1 MKTLIRTILCST
13 FLILSIAAHPVY
25 ASLPEFSS
33 SPATTTVANDD
44 NAYTAGTHAMDEH
57 RWPDAVS
64 AFDKVISEKGK
75 RVDAALYWKA
85 YSLNKLG
92 KTPLAIATCDQL
104 RAQFADSTWNKD
116 CAVISVDVDANV
128 QIMRDQGQAMR
139 DQGQAMRD
147 QMKLSQIHPTVK
159 IAPLDFDM
167 DGGSGRVAR
176 GSDEDLKMLALNSLM
191 YRDPVSALPL
201 LRGILSGN
209 QSLSLKK
216 HALFILAQNKSPEAE
231 SILHDAALGK
241 LDPQLQGQA
250 IQAMA
255 VFQGKRANDTLAE
268 VYHTTTDPKIKKS
281 IISAMFITKDAP
293 RMVEM
298 ARNEKDLELKR
309 TIVSQLALMNDKAAT
324 DYMMELLK

>member
-1 MKTLIRTILCST
+1 MKNLVRTTLCST
-13 FLILSIAAHPVY
+13 VLIFFAAAQPVR
-25 ASLPEFSS
+25 ALGTEVSS
-33 SPATTTVANDD
+33 SAAFIVIGDD
-44 NAYTAGTHAMDEH
+44 DAYTAGTHAMDEN

-64 AFDKVISEKGK
+64 AFEKVIAEKGK

-92 KTPLAIATCDQL
+92 KMPLAIATCDQL
-104 RAQFADSTWNKD
+104 RSQFPDSPWNRD
-116 CAVISVDVDANV
+116 CSVISVDVSIDAS
-128 QIMRDQGQAMR
+128 AM
-139 DQGQAMRD
+139 AE
-147 QMKLSQIHPTVK
+147 QMKLKTNKMKLDTTEMHPIVK
-159 IAPLDFDM
+159 IAPLNLNM
-167 DGGSGRVAR
+167 GGDIDNRVAR

-191 YRDPVSALPL
+191 NRDPATALPL

-209 QSLSLKK
+209 QPLGVKK
-216 HALFILAQNKSPEAE
+216 HALFVLAQSKSPEAE

-250 IQAMA
+250 IQTMA

-268 VYHTTTDPKIKKS
+268 VYRTTTDPKIKRS

-309 TIVSQLALMNDKAAT
+309 TIVSELALMNDKAAT

>member
-1 MKTLIRTILCST
+1 MTIFFRTTFCST
-13 FLILSIAAHPVY
+13 VLVFLTAAQPVHALIAEVA
-25 ASLPEFSS
+25 S
-33 SPATTTVANDD
+33 SPAPFIVIADD
-44 NAYTAGTHAMDEH
+44 DAYTTGTRAMDEH
-57 RWPDAVS
+57 RWQDAVS

-92 KTPLAIATCDQL
+92 RMPLTIATCEQL
-104 RAQFADSTWNKD
+104 HSQFAGSTWNKD
-116 CAVISVDVDANV
+116 CDAISVDVQVDAKA
-128 QIMRDQGQAMR
+128 IGDQ
-139 DQGQAMRD
+139 
-147 QMKLSQIHPTVK
+147 VK
-159 IAPLDFDM
+159 VRTDRVRPYVRIAPLNFDM
-167 DGGSGRVAR
+167 DRGDNCVAR
-176 GSDEDLKMLALNSLM
+176 GSDEDLKMLALNSLLNK
-191 YRDPVSALPL
+191 DPTTALPL

-209 QSLSLKK
+209 QPTCVKK
-216 HALFILAQNKSPEAE
+216 HALFVLAQSKSPEAE
-231 SILHDAALGK
+231 SILRDAALGK

-268 VYHTTTDPKIKKS
+268 VYRTTTDPKIKSS
-281 IISAMFITKDAP
+281 IISAMFITKDAS

-309 TIVSQLALMNDKAAT
+309 RIVSELALMNDKAAT

>member
-1 MKTLIRTILCST
+1 MTNLLRTTFCST
-13 FLILSIAAHPVY
+13 VLVLFTAAPPVH
-25 ASLPEFSS
+25 ALMAEVA
-33 SPATTTVANDD
+33 SPAPFIVIADD
-44 NAYTAGTHAMDEH
+44 DAYTIGTRAMDEH
-57 RWPDAVS
+57 RWQDAVS
-64 AFDKVISEKGK
+64 AFDKVVSEKGK

-92 KTPLAIATCDQL
+92 KTPLAIATCEQL
-104 RAQFADSTWNKD
+104 HSQFSGSTWNKD
-116 CAVISVDVDANV
+116 CDAISVDVQVDAKA
-128 QIMRDQGQAMR
+128 IGDQ
-139 DQGQAMRD
+139 
-147 QMKLSQIHPTVK
+147 VK
-159 IAPLDFDM
+159 VRTERVRPYVKMAPFSYDM
-167 DGGSGRVAR
+167 DRGDNCGAR
-176 GSDEDLKMLALNSLM
+176 GSDEDLKMLALNSLLNK
-191 YRDPVSALPL
+191 DPTTALPL

-209 QSLSLKK
+209 QSPCVKK
-216 HALFILAQNKSPEAE
+216 RALFVLAQSKSPEAE
-231 SILHDAALGK
+231 GILHDAALGK

-268 VYHTTTDPKIKKS
+268 VYRTTTDPKIKSS

-309 TIVSQLALMNDKAAT
+309 RIVSELALMNDKAAT

>member
-1 MKTLIRTILCST
+1 MTNLIGSTICST
-13 FLILSIAAHPVY
+13 VLVLFTSAQPIHALMTEVA
-25 ASLPEFSS
+25 
-33 SPATTTVANDD
+33 SPAAFIVIADDDPYTT
-44 NAYTAGTHAMDEH
+44 GTRAMDEN
-57 RWPDAVS
+57 RWQDAVS
-64 AFDKVISEKGK
+64 AFDKVIGEKGK

-92 KTPLAIATCDQL
+92 KTQLAIATCDQL
-104 RAQFADSTWNKD
+104 HSQFADSPWNKD
-116 CAVISVDVDANV
+116 CKAISVDVQVDPK
-128 QIMRDQGQAMR
+128 IMTA
-139 DQGQAMRD
+139 D
-147 QMKLSQIHPTVK
+147 QMKMGHVHPHVR
-159 IAPLDFDM
+159 IAPIRPDM
-167 DGGSGRVAR
+167 GGGEGGVTR
-176 GSDEDLKMLALNSLM
+176 GSDEDLKMLALNSLLN
-191 YRDPVSALPL
+191 RDPTTALPL

-209 QSLSLKK
+209 QPLSVKK
-216 HALFILAQNKSPEAE
+216 HALFVLAQSKSPEAE
-231 SILHDAALGK
+231 GILRDAALGK

-268 VYHTTTDPKIKKS
+268 VYRTTTDPKIKNS

-309 TIVSQLALMNDKAAT
+309 RIVSELALMNDKAAT

>member
-1 MKTLIRTILCST
+1 MKNLIRTTFCST
-13 FLILSIAAHPVY
+13 VLVLFTAAQPIHALMTEV
-25 ASLPEFSS
+25 A
-33 SPATTTVANDD
+33 SPAAFIVIADD
-44 NAYTAGTHAMDEH
+44 DAYATGTRAMEEH
-57 RWPDAVS
+57 RWQDAVS

-92 KTPLAIATCDQL
+92 KPPLAIATCDQL
-104 RAQFADSTWNKD
+104 HSQFADSPWNGD
-116 CAVISVDVDANV
+116 CNAISVDVRVDAK
-128 QIMRDQGQAMR
+128 AMTA
-139 DQGQAMRD
+139 DNT
-147 QMKLSQIHPTVK
+147 KLTTDRIHPYVK
-159 IAPLDFDM
+159 IAPFRPDM
-167 DGGSGRVAR
+167 GGGDSRVTR
-176 GSDEDLKMLALNSLM
+176 GSDEDLKILALNSMLN
-191 YRDPVSALPL
+191 RDPATALPL

-209 QSLSLKK
+209 QPLSVKK
-216 HALFILAQNKSPEAE
+216 HALFVLAQSKSPEAE
-231 SILHDAALGK
+231 GILHDAALGK

-268 VYHTTTDPKIKKS
+268 VYRTTTDPKIKNS

-293 RMVEM
+293 RMVEI

-309 TIVSQLALMNDKAAT
+309 RIVSELALMNDKAAT

>member
-1 MKTLIRTILCST
+1 MTNFMRAALCLIALVLC
-13 FLILSIAAHPVY
+13 
-25 ASLPEFSS
+25 
-33 SPATTTVANDD
+33 ATTQPVQASALELSSAPVVMVLDD
-44 NAYTAGTHAMDEH
+44 DPYAVGTRAMDEH

-64 AFDKVISEKGK
+64 AFDKVINEKGK
-75 RVDAALYWKA
+75 RVDAAFYWKA

-104 RAQFADSTWNKD
+104 HSQFADSPWNKD
-116 CAVISVDVDANV
+116 CAVISMD
-128 QIMRDQGQAMR
+128 GQADPKGIADDKIKVRMR
-139 DQGQAMRD
+139 MDRVEPN
-147 QMKLSQIHPTVK
+147 IR
-159 IAPLDFDM
+159 IAPFSM
-167 DGGSGRVAR
+167 DREDSCVAR
-176 GSDEDLKMLALNSLM
+176 GSDEDLKMLALNSLLNK
-191 YRDPVSALPL
+191 DPTTALPL

-209 QSLSLKK
+209 QPLCIKK
-216 HALFILAQNKSPEAE
+216 HALFVLTQSKSPEAE

-241 LDPQLQGQA
+241 LDPQLQGEA
-250 IQAMA
+250 IRAIA

-268 VYHTTTDPKIKKS
+268 AYRTTTDPKIKKS

-324 DYMMELLK
+324 DYMIELLK